1 VPFVG
6 YTGQS
11 GGEKTESSGMSVH
24 GIAAIAWQALFDDLL
39 ERAAIFRCVFL
50 GPDQELVG
58 NVDWVFLWETI

>member
-1 VPFVG
+1 
-6 YTGQS
+6 
-11 GGEKTESSGMSVH
+11 MSVH

-39 ERAAIFRCVFL
+39 ERAAIFRGVFL